1 MDSPVLLQV
10 NQEIAGVLEEIRLA
24 NADLETAK
32 TFDEKAA
39 IKQSI
44 KESKEALTRL
54 RADRTSALALAAAS
68 VPTPG
73 KNPLLAVDASVPP
86 LYANTQRPPLV
97 VASLS
102 SEAPFQT

>member
-1 MDSPVLLQV
+1 MVLVLLSEQHAHRQEMDSPVLLQV

-68 VPTPG
+68 VPAPG
-73 KNPLLAVDASVPP
+73 KNAPS
-86 LYANTQRPPLV
+86 RPRR
-97 VASLS
+97 
-102 SEAPFQT
+102 